1 MGANIRLDA
10 VLHTKSNEKYGGMPL
25 VSQARIEA
33 NRNNSRRSTGPTSA
47 IGKSRSRFNALKHGM
62 TAKTQVLPSE
72 DPALFHEGIDRWID
86 RCPAA
91 NEPERKLIER
101 AAGLHGSLTGWIC
114 AGVAAVGASARCLA
128 ARV

>member
-1 MGANIRLDA
+1 M
-10 VLHTKSNEKYGGMPL
+10 

-72 DPALFHEGIDRWID
+72 DPALFRAEIDGWIAG
-86 RCPAA
+86 CPAA
-91 NEPERKLIER
+91 QR
-101 AAGLHGSLTGWIC
+101 A
-114 AGVAAVGASARCLA
+114 
-128 ARV
+128 